1 MFYELVYSHLLF
13 FDRGEASERIGKS
26 LGIDM
31 LFLKGFRVH
40 APVQVEFQLQDF
52 PIYGNRLHYIQQKMN
67 EWHPQRFGEL
77 FIRPYRDPLAFYAF
91 WFATVI
97 GIVSVLGLMA
107 TLAQTYAAFKSLQ

>member
-1 MFYELVYSHLLF
+1 
-13 FDRGEASERIGKS
+13 
-26 LGIDM
+26 M

-40 APVQVEFQLQDF
+40 SPVQVELQLQDF

-67 EWHPQRFGEL
+67 EWHPQRLREL

-107 TLAQTYAAFKSLQ
+107 TLAQTYAAFKALQ